1 VAVNADMNIN
11 IDGTTVPISSAL
23 FGTAAFGSKFFPI
36 PVLALSE
43 NRSTA
48 WCVSRSGPASP
59 WVSEQVSSRCPL
71 HPMVISI
78 MWH

>member
-1 VAVNADMNIN
+1 MNIN

-36 PVLALSE
+36 PVPCPLGKQVNSVVCLPVGAG
-43 NRSTA
+43 
-48 WCVSRSGPASP
+48 VP